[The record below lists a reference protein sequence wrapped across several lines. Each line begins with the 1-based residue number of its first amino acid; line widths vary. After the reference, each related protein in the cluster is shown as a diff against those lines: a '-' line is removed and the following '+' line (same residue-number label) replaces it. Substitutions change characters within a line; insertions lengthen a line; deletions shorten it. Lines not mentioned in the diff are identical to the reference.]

1 MRILGLTFIL
11 FMGWHGE
18 PSDFLNMITP
28 ILKAIKDS
36 KILNVDRVFQ
46 IKANLMDTFQKA
58 PSYKGLDI

>member
-1 MRILGLTFIL
+1 
-11 FMGWHGE
+11 MGWHGE

-58 PSYKGLDI
+58 PSYKRLDI